1 MEIDPTR
8 TLLLKPVANSSDSQ
22 SLPPAQEVSAF
33 TQALFGPENRLPE
46 DVGASRLLD
55 SALNIDTALR
65 NARDLPAVMKGPV
78 EILNAQSALLRSVIT
93 VDLIAKTAGTVSQG
107 INKLTN
113 MQ

>member
-22 SLPPAQEVSAF
+22 SLPSTQEVSAF
-33 TQALFGPENRLPE
+33 TQALFGPEHRLPE
-46 DVGASRLLD
+46 DVGASRLQE
-55 SALNIDTALR
+55 SASSIDTALR